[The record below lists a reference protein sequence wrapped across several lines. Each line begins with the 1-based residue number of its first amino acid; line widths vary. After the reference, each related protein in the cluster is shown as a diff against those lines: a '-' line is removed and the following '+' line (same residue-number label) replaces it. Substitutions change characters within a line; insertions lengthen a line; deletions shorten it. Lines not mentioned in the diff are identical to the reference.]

1 MNYLFDYLLSLPYL
15 TETCSLVM
23 AFSLSALL
31 CLDLDRSKTVIPG
44 MERHLSLE
52 HKWHQTVKEP
62 LRLVTLFFSPANDQY
77 MVLSYDVTSAMVVS
91 QNNEMSRGHETFF
104 LCKKVSFVPINI
116 NLHGYWPRE

>member
-62 LRLVTLFFSPANDQY
+62 LRLGTLFFCPASDQY
-77 MVLSYDVTSAMVVS
+77 IVLSYDVTPAILVS
-91 QNNEMSRGHETFF
+91 QNNETSRGHETFF

>member
-77 MVLSYDVTSAMVVS
+77 MVLSLWLCPKTMKCLVDTKPFSYVK
-91 QNNEMSRGHETFF
+91 TFLLF
-104 LCKKVSFVPINI
+104 Q
-116 NLHGYWPRE
+116 

>member
-1 MNYLFDYLLSLPYL
+1 
-15 TETCSLVM
+15 
-23 AFSLSALL
+23 
-31 CLDLDRSKTVIPG
+31 

-104 LCKKVSFVPINI
+104 LCINVSFVPINI
-116 NLHGYWPRE
+116 NLHGYWPHD

>member
-62 LRLVTLFFSPANDQY
+62 LRLVTLFFCPANDQY
-77 MVLSYDVTSAMVVS
+77 IVLSHDVTSVILVS
-91 QNNEMSRGHETFF
+91 QNNETSRGHETFF
-104 LCKKVSFVPINI
+104 LYKKVSFVPINI
-116 NLHGYWPRE
+116 NFHGYWPRE

>member
-104 LCKKVSFVPINI
+104 LCKNVSFVPINI
-116 NLHGYWPRE
+116 NLHGYWPHD